1 MDMNNQ
7 QQALP
12 QNARRRPSKLS
23 ERLAN
28 EKLERARRMTP
39 EERLALALD
48 LSDFCRELSRVG
60 ERALASPGRSDF
72 QNNGSMMVVS
82 KSIRLRDEF

>member
-7 QQALP
+7 QQARP

-23 ERLAN
+23 ERLTN

-39 EERLALALD
+39 EVRLMLALE
-48 LSDFCRELSRVG
+48 LSDFCRELSRAG
-60 ERALASPGRSDF
+60 AHALASPGRSHL
-72 QNNGSMMVVS
+72 QGA
-82 KSIRLRDEF
+82 